1 MADPSSPTSP
11 GDVSYGPDPSRSK
24 DNRHV
29 WDVDPGLTVKVQEG
43 MGYLEFAVASGE
55 FITVSADHADHIA
68 EVLRS
73 GARYSRRGGT
83 R

>member
-1 MADPSSPTSP
+1 MSVPASPISP
-11 GDVSYGPDPSRSK
+11 VDVSYGPAPSRSK

-29 WDVDPGLTVKVQEG
+29 WDVDPGLTVRVQEG
-43 MGYLEFAVASGE
+43 MGYLEFAVATGE
-55 FITVSADHADHIA
+55 LITVSADHADHIA